1 MGDSMER
8 IIDDQGLVIDRP
20 ILESLGMPEGT
31 LVSLRASPDGKG
43 LIITPATEESASD
56 REARILESA
65 RYVTN
70 KHRAALKKLAE

>member
-1 MGDSMER
+1 MADTMER
-8 IIDDQGLVIDRP
+8 IIDKQGLVIDRP

-31 LVSLRASPDGKG
+31 VVRLRVSPDGKG
-43 LIITPATEESASD
+43 LIIAPVAEESTSD

-70 KHRAALKKLAE
+70 KHRDSLKKLAE